1 MGAKNKKVERIA
13 YPYRKTKNM
22 PLVIGSLEVGGV
34 ESHTKRSA
42 KKMPE
47 QHTQEIETGARFQ
60 FGKNWQRFLS
70 VINEERIV
78 EAQNSIKR
86 VLSLETLEEKTFLD
100 IGSGSGLFSLAA
112 VRLGA
117 KQVHSFDYDPY
128 SVACT
133 RELKRRY
140 FRQKEDWSIEQG
152 DVLDKD
158 YLNSLGQW
166 DIVYSWGVLHHTGN
180 MWQALENIVPL
191 VKKGGKLFISI
202 YNDQGDKSLLW
213 WRIKRA
219 YCSFLL
225 WKCIILGVFI
235 PYFFVGGLVKDLLR
249 FRGPISRYT
258 EYKKTRGMSPLYDWL
273 DWLGGYPF
281 EVAKPEEIFD
291 FCRKRSF
298 TLEWLRT
305 CGGGLGCNEFVFR
318 SDLQG

>member
-1 MGAKNKKVERIA
+1 MIQRDQE
-13 YPYRKTKNM
+13 
-22 PLVIGSLEVGGV
+22 
-34 ESHTKRSA
+34 
-42 KKMPE
+42 KKMSI
-47 QHTQEIETGARFQ
+47 QNTQEIISEERFQ

-70 VINEERIV
+70 VLNDERIV
-78 EAQNSIKR
+78 EAESSIKKM
-86 VLSLETLEEKTFLD
+86 LNLETLKDKTFLD

-117 KQVHSFDYDPY
+117 NQIHSFDYDSQ

-140 FRQKEDWSIEQG
+140 FPQKKDWSIEQG

-180 MWQALENIVPL
+180 MWQALENIVSL

-202 YNDQGDKSLLW
+202 YNDQGGKSLF
-213 WRIKRA
+213 WRWIKRA
-219 YCSFLL
+219 YCSLLL
-225 WKCIILGVFI
+225 WRWIILGLFI
-235 PYFFVGGLVKDLLR
+235 PYFFAGGLVKDLLR
-249 FRGPISRYT
+249 FRDPLSRYT
-258 EYKKTRGMSPLYDWL
+258 EYKKTRGMSPIYDWL

-291 FCRKRSF
+291 FYRKKSF
-298 TLEWLRT
+298 ILEQLKT
-305 CGGGLGCNEFVFR
+305 CGGGLGCNEFVFT
-318 SDLQG
+318 SDVPG